1 MLKRSHRE
9 WVEELLE
16 EKENVRDRKWT
27 ESIAVGGKKFIEKV
41 REKLGFRARGRKVND
56 AGDASFQ
63 LREAPSIYGDDSAN
77 IDIVTENTF
86 LWDIYHKTVK
96 PPFSTPKTYV

>member
-1 MLKRSHRE
+1 MGRGIIRRKGKCE
-9 WVEELLE
+9 
-16 EKENVRDRKWT
+16 RKWT
-27 ESIAVGGKKFIEKV
+27 ESIAVGSKKFIEKE

>member
-1 MLKRSHRE
+1 M
-9 WVEELLE
+9 
-16 EKENVRDRKWT
+16 
-27 ESIAVGGKKFIEKV
+27 
-41 REKLGFRARGRKVND
+41 ND
-56 AGDASFQ
+56 AGNASFQ
-63 LREAPSIYGDDSAN
+63 LREAQSIYGDDSAN